1 MNLSILGGLSKRPFA
16 PGWTKESILAIL
28 GGGDIDLTASPPGS
42 DARLTAVAVLGGVKI
57 LVPPGTKVSVE
68 GFGFLGGREIKV
80 SQTGDGPEIKMNL
93 WAFLGGIEV
102 NETPP
107 APPTVTP

>member
-42 DARLTAVAVLGGVKI
+42 DARLTAVAVLGG
-57 LVPPGTKVSVE
+57 
-68 GFGFLGGREIKV
+68 
-80 SQTGDGPEIKMNL
+80 
-93 WAFLGGIEV
+93 
-102 NETPP
+102 
-107 APPTVTP
+107 